1 MQLMIPKMPNFLCLL
16 FVAAILK
23 DSDFNEV
30 DRAECQFTT
39 KATVLD
45 NGSQVSCSLCWEILV
60 HIVCIMFSSN
70 IKKKGKITMN
80 TGLHDGRVC

>member
-1 MQLMIPKMPNFLCLL
+1 MILEMPHLLCLL

-39 KATVLD
+39 TATVLD
-45 NGSQVSCSLCWEILV
+45 NGSQVSCSLCWKSWYTLCL
-60 HIVCIMFSSN
+60 CIFFSSN
-70 IKKKGKITMN
+70 IKTMI
-80 TGLHDGRVC
+80 